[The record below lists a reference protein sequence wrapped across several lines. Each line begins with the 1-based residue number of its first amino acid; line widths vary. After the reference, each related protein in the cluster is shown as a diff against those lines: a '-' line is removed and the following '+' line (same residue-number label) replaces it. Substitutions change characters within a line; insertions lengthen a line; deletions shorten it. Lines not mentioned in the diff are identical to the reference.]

1 MSLHIETTFNGSIFQ
16 INNSKISFIGFI
28 SFFLDSFL
36 IDNSIINYVANNSIL
51 IIYASTFVFS
61 ENSTI
66 MSSLISI
73 ASPYAFQIDGQ
84 IISQTTSCSYEDTSQ
99 TPSKF
104 FNFMIENSKI
114 SIFESFYAWSQNST
128 EPTYK
133 TIIYFFSDLLFK
145 NYTVLLVSE
154 DIITIDGN
162 SRIIGSEIGIFA
174 DSLDVYDAAL
184 IDSTGMGCEPFE
196 GPGKGS
202 KIFNAQY
209 ECGGNGGS
217 YGGFQGYG
225 FGGDLYKSELC
236 KQFAADFSIKYGD
249 PFYPKYQG
257 SGGGGL
263 DAGYGG
269 GIIMINLVN
278 ELSLFDSGSIKS
290 EGGSLTADKCNSV
303 KGSGAGSGGSIQIYA
318 KRIYGEGVIS
328 ADGGD
333 SYNYCGEGGGGRV
346 LVHFY
351 GWENDFNIQSALAW
365 KGNIT
370 ANCGKRIIDM
380 DNFEYLR
387 SKSFF
392 GTEGSKQNFN

>member
-1 MSLHIETTFNGSIFQ
+1 MHLFIETTFNGSKFQ
-16 INNSKISFIGFI
+16 INDSKISFLVFL
-28 SFFLDSFL
+28 SFFLESFL
-36 IDNSIINYVANNSIL
+36 LDHSTIDNVQNNSIL
-51 IIYASTFVFS
+51 IIYASIFLFS

-66 MSSLISI
+66 ISSMISI
-73 ASPYAFQIDGQ
+73 ASPYAFQIEGQ
-84 IISQTTSCSYEDTSQ
+84 IISQTTTCSLEDTSE

-114 SIFESFYAWSQNST
+114 SIYESFYAWAQNRT
-128 EPTYK
+128 KPNYK
-133 TIIYFFSDLLFK
+133 TLIYFFTDLLFN

-154 DIITIDGN
+154 DIITIDMN
-162 SRIIGSEIGIFA
+162 SRIIGSQIGIFA

-184 IDSTGMGCEPFE
+184 IDSTGMGCAPFE
-196 GPGKGS
+196 GPGKGT

-217 YGGFQGYG
+217 YAGFQGYG
-225 FGGDLYKSELC
+225 FGGDLDKSELC

-257 SGGGGL
+257 SGGGGH

-269 GIIMINLVN
+269 GIIMINLVK
-278 ELSLFDSGSIKS
+278 ELSVFDSGSIKS
-290 EGGSLTADKCNSV
+290 EGGSLTADQCKSV

-318 KRIYGEGVIS
+318 KRIYGEGFIS

-351 GWENDFNIQSALAW
+351 GWENDSNIQSVLAW

-370 ANCGKRIIDM
+370 VNCGNRIIDM
-380 DNFEYLR
+380 DELR
-387 SKSFF
+387 CLDNKSFF
-392 GTEGSKQNFN
+392 GTEGSK